1 MLTIVN
7 HIRIVLVGT
16 THPGNIGAAARAMK
30 TMGLA
35 DLRLVRPRIYPAAE
49 ATARAA
55 GADDILVAAGRFDSL
70 REAVADCALVYGTSA
85 RLRSISWPCHTPEQ
99 AAQEIRQNAGDGV
112 PAAVVFGR
120 ENSGLSNEEL
130 DCCNRMIVIPSNP
143 DFSSLN
149 LAAAVQILCYE
160 ISRHDF
166 NERDIEP
173 GGKELPPVT
182 MEDMDHFYT
191 QLEQCL
197 IEIGFHDPD
206 KPRRLMRRLKRLCSR
221 LDLDQNEYNILRG
234 IIAAVRA
241 RAGGNGNNE
250 GQEK

>member
-1 MLTIVN
+1 
-7 HIRIVLVGT
+7 
-16 THPGNIGAAARAMK
+16 MK
-30 TMGLA
+30 TMGLEE
-35 DLRLVRPRIYPAAE
+35 LRLVRPKIYPSAE

-55 GADDILVAAGRFDSL
+55 GADDILTAAGRFESL
-70 REAVADCALVYGTSA
+70 AEAVADCTLVYGTSA
-85 RLRSISWPCHTPEQ
+85 RLRSISWPCLTPEE
-99 AAQEIRQNAGDGV
+99 AAREIRENTGNGAR
-112 PAAVVFGR
+112 AALVFGR

-160 ISRHDF
+160 ASRHAR
-166 NERDIEP
+166 EA
-173 GGKELPPVT
+173 GGIGKAGKQLPPVT

-206 KPRRLMRRLKRLCSR
+206 KPRRLMRRLRRLCNR

-241 RAGGNGNNE
+241 RAGGNGE
-250 GQEK
+250 DR